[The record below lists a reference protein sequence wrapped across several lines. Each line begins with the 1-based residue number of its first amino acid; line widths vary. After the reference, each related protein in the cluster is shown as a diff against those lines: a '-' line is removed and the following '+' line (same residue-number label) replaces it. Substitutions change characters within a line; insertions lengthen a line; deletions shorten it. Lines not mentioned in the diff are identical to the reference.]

1 MVSVGS
7 IKPKS
12 LNQDNPFVQ
21 PIIPTLHHC
30 PPPVHSVC
38 SIMNTSFLSLNG
50 SSITYTI
57 DEIPTLIYTPDR
69 PNSNFLNQS
78 STASTPINT
87 TSPTYEENTFINWS
101 QETQHILRFQSN
113 LSKKWITFVLLAIIL
128 GYTAAAINLISISL
142 NDLKKGIC
150 LSDLDAWSIFN
161 PYLTCPADE
170 WYNWSRLLAGSN
182 AVWSKIVINFPIYL
196 FFAVLFAMGASYL
209 TINRE
214 HLIRQSGI
222 PEIKLL
228 ISGFN
233 LNVSKYLG
241 LHTLLYK
248 IAGLMLVVSS
258 GLWLGKEGPLV
269 HVSCCI
275 FNIIYEFFIQGKL
288 GNKPNEAIRRE
299 ILSAATATG
308 ISVAFNSPIGGVLF
322 VLESMPSYFSP
333 TKIMWNS
340 FVAATIAIIGLTGFS
355 SFTDGSNFVEQDLF
369 QVNFGNFSWLFLEV
383 IPFIILGV
391 LGGMY
396 GYYFTKINQIFQ
408 QKSLRKRVQSIL
420 VQVGKVDVK
429 WGPYL
434 EVLAIVVLTT
444 ILNFPLEISKLP
456 LSSYLILLFR
466 QCLKEG
472 SDETNAEDF
481 LCLSSNGVTSL
492 KLVYILVQGF
502 GLTAYTF
509 GVDLPGG
516 VLMPSLVLGATTG
529 RLLGIVSQVLQS
541 QFNWESL
548 ATCTEKSCVVSPS
561 SYAVIGAASFMT
573 GITKLTMC
581 VVVIMF
587 EMTGAVSYVL
597 PIMCG
602 VVTSKFVNDWL
613 TPSNIYDI
621 WLQNNFNRPELV
633 DNVTSGMINE
643 GKGTGIVSFSNLTS
657 TIKSKLPDVT
667 VRALM
672 VPLDQVKCLCLANED
687 GPYTAK
693 SLWDFV
699 NDDTHEG
706 YPLIIN
712 YSNPVYIGYVAK
724 SELVDKL
731 QSINHDDSSDP
742 ISFQIENL
750 PRTALSMQL
759 HYERKFNC
767 IHLDLT
773 VVTSPLYTNELSPAI
788 LILEEFEKLYLN
800 HLVILSTNNIENQIM
815 VGFIDRFILA
825 NAINDKFGKLANEL
839 ADFEAINEYDLETAV
854 GDDEDEMMKLRYN
867 RKSIELI
874 T

>member
-1 MVSVGS
+1 
-7 IKPKS
+7 
-12 LNQDNPFVQ
+12 
-21 PIIPTLHHC
+21 
-30 PPPVHSVC
+30 
-38 SIMNTSFLSLNG
+38 MNTSFSSSSG
-50 SSITYTI
+50 SSTAYTI

-69 PNSNFLNQS
+69 PNTNYSAYSTSTATATAESSQLPPSSSS
-78 STASTPINT
+78 ST
-87 TSPTYEENTFINWS
+87 TYEENTFINWS
-101 QETQHILRFQSN
+101 QETQHLLTLPSN
-113 LSKKWITFVLLAIIL
+113 LSKKWTTLVLSALVL

-150 LSDLDAWSIFN
+150 LSNLDAWSIFN
-161 PYLTCPADE
+161 PYSTCPADQ
-170 WYNWSRLLAGSN
+170 WYNWSRLLTGSN
-182 AVWSKIVINFPIYL
+182 AIWSKILINFPIYL
-196 FFAVLFAMGASYL
+196 IFAVLFAMSASYL

-233 LNVSKYLG
+233 LNVGKYLG
-241 LHTLLYK
+241 LNTLLYK
-248 IAGLMLVVSS
+248 IAGLILVVSS

-275 FNIIYEFFIQGKL
+275 FNIVYEFFIQSRF
-288 GNKPNEAIRRE
+288 GNGGTKPNEAIRRE

-355 SFTDGSNFVEQDLF
+355 AFTDGSNFVEQDLF

-391 LGGMY
+391 LGGVY
-396 GYYFTKINQIFQ
+396 GHYFTKLNQFFQ
-408 QKSLRKRVQSIL
+408 QKSLRRKVQSTL
-420 VQVGKVDVK
+420 VQLSKCDPK
-429 WGPYL
+429 WGPFL
-434 EVLAIVVLTT
+434 EVLAIIIITT
-444 ILNFPLEISKLP
+444 LLNFPMEISKLP
-456 LSSYLILLFR
+456 LSSYLILLFK
-466 QCLKEG
+466 QCVKENP
-472 SDETNAEDF
+472 DETNAEDF
-481 LCLSSNGVTSL
+481 LCSSSNGVTVL
-492 KLVYILVQGF
+492 KLLYILVQGF

-529 RLLGIVSQVLQS
+529 RLLGIVSQALQS
-541 QFNWESL
+541 HFNWESL

-587 EMTGAVSYVL
+587 EMTGAVTYVL

-613 TPSNIYDI
+613 TPSNIYDT
-621 WLQNNFNRPELV
+621 WLQNNFNRPGQAGNL
-633 DNVTSGMINE
+633 TSGMINE

-672 VPLDQVKCLCLANED
+672 VPLEKVKCLCLVNEE
-687 GPYTAK
+687 GPYTVNL
-693 SLWDFV
+693 LWDFI
-699 NDDTHEG
+699 NDDTYEG

-712 YSNPVYIGYVAK
+712 YSNPVYIGYVTK
-724 SELVDKL
+724 SELVNAL
-731 QSINHDDSSDP
+731 QNVNREDSAEP
-742 ISFQIENL
+742 ISFQMANL

-759 HYERKFNC
+759 HYERKYTNC
-767 IHLDLT
+767 IHLHLSIEP
-773 VVTSPLYTNELSPAI
+773 SPLYTNEQSPAI

-800 HLVILSTNNIENQIM
+800 HLVILSTNNVENQIM

-825 NAINDKFGKLANEL
+825 NAINDKFGKLVNEL

-854 GDDEDEMMKLRYN
+854 MGDDEDEMMKLRFN

>member
-1 MVSVGS
+1 
-7 IKPKS
+7 
-12 LNQDNPFVQ
+12 
-21 PIIPTLHHC
+21 
-30 PPPVHSVC
+30 
-38 SIMNTSFLSLNG
+38 MNSSFSSSNG
-50 SSITYTI
+50 SSSTYTI
-57 DEIPTLIYTPDR
+57 DEIPTLIYAPDR
-69 PNSNFLNQS
+69 PNTSHS
-78 STASTPINT
+78 AYSTTTSASTTTTTTTAATARALPSSST
-87 TSPTYEENTFINWS
+87 TSPTYEENTYINWS
-101 QETQHILRFQSN
+101 QETQRISN
-113 LSKKWITFVLLAIIL
+113 LPSSLSKKWTTLVLSAIIL
-128 GYTAAAINLISISL
+128 GYIAAIINLISISL

-150 LSDLDAWSIFN
+150 LSNLDAWSIFN
-161 PYLTCPADE
+161 PYSTCPANE
-170 WYNWSRLLAGSN
+170 WYNWSRLLTGST
-182 AVWSKIVINFPIYL
+182 AVWSRILINFPIYL
-196 FFAVLFAMGASYL
+196 IFAVLFAMGASYL

-233 LNVSKYLG
+233 LNVGKYLG
-241 LHTLLYK
+241 LHTLLFK
-248 IAGLMLVVSS
+248 IVGLILVVSS

-275 FNIIYEFFIQGKL
+275 FNIIYELIIQGKF
-288 GNKPNEAIRRE
+288 GTGGGTKPNEAVRRE

-355 SFTDGSNFVEQDLF
+355 AFTDGNNFLEQDLF

-383 IPFIILGV
+383 IPFIALGV
-391 LGGMY
+391 VGGLY
-396 GYYFTKINQIFQ
+396 GYYFTKLNQIFQ
-408 QKSLRKRVQSIL
+408 QRTLRKKVQSLL
-420 VQVGKVDVK
+420 VHAAKVDPK
-429 WGPYL
+429 WGPFL

-444 ILNFPLEISKLP
+444 LLNFPLEISKLP
-456 LSSYLILLFR
+456 LSSYLILLFK
-466 QCLKEG
+466 QCSKDA
-472 SDETNAEDF
+472 SDGEANAEDF
-481 LCLSSNGVTSL
+481 LCSSSNGVTVL
-492 KLVYILVQGF
+492 KLLYILVQGF

-509 GVDLPGG
+509 GIDLPGG

-529 RLLGIVSQVLQS
+529 RLLGIVTQVLQS
-541 QFNWESL
+541 RFNWESL
-548 ATCTEKSCVVSPS
+548 STCTEKSCVVSPS
-561 SYAVIGAASFMT
+561 SYAVIGAAAFMT

-613 TPSNIYDI
+613 TPSNIYDT
-621 WLQNNFNRPELV
+621 WLQNNFNRRGQGFFST
-633 DNVTSGMINE
+633 DGSATGMINE

-667 VRALM
+667 VQALM
-672 VPLDQVKCLCLANED
+672 VPLEQVKCLCLVNEHS
-687 GPYTAK
+687 PYTAE

-706 YPLIIN
+706 YPIIIN
-712 YSNPVYIGYVAK
+712 YSNPVYIGYVTK
-724 SELVDKL
+724 LELVSKL
-731 QSINHDDSSDP
+731 QTVNREDSSEP
-742 ISFQIENL
+742 ISFQIANL

-759 HYERKFNC
+759 HYERKNNNC
-767 IHLDLT
+767 IHLNLSIEA
-773 VVTSPLYTNELSPAI
+773 SPFYTNEQSPAI

-800 HLVILSTNNIENQIM
+800 HLVILSTNNVDNQIM
-815 VGFIDRFILA
+815 AGFIDRFILA
-825 NAINDKFGKLANEL
+825 NAINDKFGKLVNEL

-854 GDDEDEMMKLRYN
+854 GDDEVEMMDLRYN

>member
-1 MVSVGS
+1 
-7 IKPKS
+7 
-12 LNQDNPFVQ
+12 
-21 PIIPTLHHC
+21 
-30 PPPVHSVC
+30 
-38 SIMNTSFLSLNG
+38 MNTSFLSSSG
-50 SSITYTI
+50 SSTTYTI

-69 PNSNFLNQS
+69 PDSTYSNQS
-78 STASTPINT
+78 SSTAT
-87 TSPTYEENTFINWS
+87 TTNSLAYEENTFINWS
-101 QETQHILRFQSN
+101 QETQLIPRLPSN
-113 LSKKWITFVLLAIIL
+113 LSKKWITLVLSALVL
-128 GYTAAAINLISISL
+128 GYTAAAIDLISVSL

-150 LSDLDAWSIFN
+150 LSNLDAWSIFN
-161 PYLTCPADE
+161 PYSTCPADE
-170 WYNWSRLLAGSN
+170 WYNWSRLLTGSN
-182 AVWSKIVINFPIYL
+182 AIWSNIIINFPIY
-196 FFAVLFAMGASYL
+196 FIFAVLFAMGASYL

-248 IAGLMLVVSS
+248 IVGLILVVSS

-269 HVSCCI
+269 HVSCCV
-275 FNIIYEFFIQGKL
+275 FNIIYEFFISRNFGS
-288 GNKPNEAIRRE
+288 KPNEAVRRE

-340 FVAATIAIIGLTGFS
+340 FVAATVAIIGLTGFNA
-355 SFTDGSNFVEQDLF
+355 FTDGSNFTEQDLF

-383 IPFIILGV
+383 IPFVILGA

-396 GYYFTKINQIFQ
+396 GYYFTKLNQLFQ
-408 QKSLRKRVQSIL
+408 QRSLRRKVQSIL
-420 VQVGKVDVK
+420 VQLSKVDIK

-434 EVLAIVVLTT
+434 EVLAIVVVTT
-444 ILNFPLEISKLP
+444 TFSFPFEISKLP
-456 LSSYLILLFR
+456 LGSYLILLF
-466 QCLKEG
+466 KECPKEA
-472 SDETNAEDF
+472 SDDTNAEDF
-481 LCLSSNGVTSL
+481 LCSTSNVVTSL
-492 KLVYILVQGF
+492 KLLYILVQGF

-516 VLMPSLVLGATTG
+516 ILMPSLVLGATTG
-529 RLLGIVSQVLQS
+529 RLVGILSQVLQS
-541 QFNWESL
+541 KFSWESL

-613 TPSNIYDI
+613 TPSNIYDT
-621 WLQNNFNRPELV
+621 WLQNNFNRPGSGSDL
-633 DNVTSGMINE
+633 TSGMINE

-672 VPLDQVKCLCLANED
+672 VPLEQVKCLCLVNE
-687 GPYTAK
+687 GEPYNVNY
-693 SLWDFV
+693 LFEFI

-712 YSNPVYIGYVAK
+712 YSNPVYIGYVTK
-724 SELVDKL
+724 SELVSKL
-731 QSINHDDSSDP
+731 QSITRQDSSEP
-742 ISFQIENL
+742 VSFQVENL
-750 PRTALSMQL
+750 PKTALSMQL
-759 HYERKFNC
+759 HYERKYNC
-767 IHLDLT
+767 IHMDLT
-773 VVTSPLYTNELSPAI
+773 IEPTPLCTNELSPAI

-825 NAINDKFGKLANEL
+825 NVINDKFGKLVNEL

>member
-1 MVSVGS
+1 
-7 IKPKS
+7 
-12 LNQDNPFVQ
+12 
-21 PIIPTLHHC
+21 
-30 PPPVHSVC
+30 
-38 SIMNTSFLSLNG
+38 MNSSFLSLNG

-57 DEIPTLIYTPDR
+57 DEIPTLVYAPER
-69 PNSNFLNQS
+69 PNSNNLNQS
-78 STASTPINT
+78 SSTTASTATQLTTTTTT
-87 TSPTYEENTFINWS
+87 TSPIYEENTFINWS
-101 QETQHILRFQSN
+101 QETQNILHNKAN
-113 LSKKWITFVLLAIIL
+113 LSKKWITLVLLALVL

-150 LSDLDAWSIFN
+150 LSDLDVWSIFN

-182 AVWSKIVINFPIYL
+182 AIWSKIVINFPIYL
-196 FFAVLFAMGASYL
+196 VFAVLFAMSASYL

-248 IAGLMLVVSS
+248 IVGLILVVSS

-269 HVSCCI
+269 HVSCCV
-275 FNIIYEFFIQGKL
+275 FNIIYEFFIQGKF
-288 GNKPNEAIRRE
+288 GTKPNEAIRRE

-355 SFTDGSNFVEQDLF
+355 AFTDGSNFVEQDLF

-383 IPFIILGV
+383 IPFLILGA

-396 GYYFTKINQIFQ
+396 GYYFTKVNQIFQ
-408 QKSLRKRVQSIL
+408 QKSLRQRVQSTL
-420 VQVGKVDVK
+420 VQVTKVDVK

-434 EVLAIVVLTT
+434 EVLSIVVLTT

-456 LSSYLILLFR
+456 LSSYLILLFKE
-466 QCLKEG
+466 CLKEA

-481 LCLSSNGVTSL
+481 LCGSSNGITLL
-492 KLVYILVQGF
+492 KLLYILVQGF

-516 VLMPSLVLGATTG
+516 VLMPSLVLGATSG
-529 RLLGIVSQVLQS
+529 RLLGIVSQALQS
-541 QFNWESL
+541 NFNWESL

-613 TPSNIYDI
+613 TPSNIYDT
-621 WLQNNFNRPELV
+621 WLQNNFNKPGLPG
-633 DNVTSGMINE
+633 NATLGMINE

-672 VPLDQVKCLCLANED
+672 VPLEQTKCLCLVSED
-687 GPYTAK
+687 GPYTAS
-693 SLWDFV
+693 SLWEFI

-706 YPLIIN
+706 YPLIVN
-712 YSNPVYIGYVAK
+712 YSNPIYIGYVTK

-731 QSINHDDSSDP
+731 QNVIRKDSLEP
-742 ISFQIENL
+742 ISFQIYNL

-759 HYERKFNC
+759 HYERKYNC
-767 IHLDLT
+767 TSLGLSIE
-773 VVTSPLYTNELSPAI
+773 TSPLYTNELSPAI

-839 ADFEAINEYDLETAV
+839 ADFEAINEYDLETAI
-854 GDDEDEMMKLRYN
+854 GNDEDEMMKLRYN